1 MTSACDARF
10 GTVPGLQLRQ
20 LDDDWVVY
28 SGLPPRICELDIFEA
43 AVLDVLEGEGQALT
57 SSEIANAIA
66 AVLEESDGSALVGR
80 VDAAL
85 QWMRVD
91 GFVALADS

>member
-1 MTSACDARF
+1 MTSTCDGRF

-20 LDDDWVVY
+20 LDDDWVAY
-28 SGLPPRICELDIFEA
+28 SGLPPRICELDIFEV
-43 AVLDVLEGEGQALT
+43 AVLDVLEGQALT
-57 SSEIANAIA
+57 SGEIANAIA
-66 AVLEESDGSALVGR
+66 AVLDEPDGAAMVGR